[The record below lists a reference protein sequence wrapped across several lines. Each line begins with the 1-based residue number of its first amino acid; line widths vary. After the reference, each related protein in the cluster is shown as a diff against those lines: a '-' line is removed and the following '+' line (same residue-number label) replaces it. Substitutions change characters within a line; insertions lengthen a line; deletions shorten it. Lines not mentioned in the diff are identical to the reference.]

1 MRVLVCG
8 SRDWTDVGKMLEV
21 LEEVKRDNR
30 PADCYCQEDQGA
42 GYTFHDE
49 HGDCN
54 SCLNSDITLI
64 EGEADGADTL
74 SKRLVKGYPF
84 NWTIEPYP
92 ADWKKHGRAAGPIRN
107 QQMLDEGK
115 PDLVLAFWKNK
126 SRGTADMIRRARKAG
141 VEVRVTE
148 G

>member
-8 SRDWTDVGKMLEV
+8 SRDWTDEDAVDRV
-21 LEEVKRDNR
+21 LA
-30 PADCYCQEDQGA
+30 PILYGHED
-42 GYTFHDE
+42 DE
-49 HGDCN
+49 FVLIHGQA
-54 SCLNSDITLI
+54 
-64 EGEADGADTL
+64 EGADKL
-74 SKRLVKGYPF
+74 SEVVLRDISPHGEEENDFRVRRFPA
-84 NWTIEPYP
+84 NWGKY
-92 ADWKKHGRAAGPIRN
+92 GGAAGFIRN

-141 VEVRVTE
+141 VEVRVIE